1 VIHSSIVISFGDPS
15 TPIPKETGMSQNLLG
30 GNPAEMQQMAT
41 QFTQQ
46 ADQVR
51 ATMAALDRE
60 AAKVGTAW
68 TGPGAQRFSEAWQ
81 NYRAAFQR
89 MSEELAEASR
99 VINTYRGNI
108 ESATR

>member
-1 VIHSSIVISFGDPS
+1 
-15 TPIPKETGMSQNLLG
+15 MSQNLLG

-68 TGPGAQRFSEAWQ
+68 TGPGAQRFGEAWQ
-81 NYRAAFQR
+81 NYRTAFQR
-89 MSEELAEASR
+89 MAEELTEAAR

>member
-1 VIHSSIVISFGDPS
+1 
-15 TPIPKETGMSQNLLG
+15 MSQSLLG
-30 GNPAEMQQMAT
+30 GDPAEMQNMAA

-46 ADQVR
+46 AEQVR
-51 ATMAALDRE
+51 QTMAALDRE

-68 TGPGAQRFSEAWQ
+68 TGPGATRFAGAWQ
-81 NYRAAFQR
+81 SYRQAFQR

-99 VINTYRGNI
+99 IINTYRGNI

>member
-1 VIHSSIVISFGDPS
+1 MSQSMLGGDP
-15 TPIPKETGMSQNLLG
+15 G
-30 GNPAEMQQMAT
+30 EMQAMAA

-46 ADQVR
+46 SEAVR
-51 ATMAALDRE
+51 ATVAALDRE

-68 TGPGAQRFSEAWQ
+68 TGPGAQKFQGAWQ
-81 NYRAAFQR
+81 NYRTAFQR
-89 MSEELAEASR
+89 MSEELNEASR

>member
-1 VIHSSIVISFGDPS
+1 
-15 TPIPKETGMSQNLLG
+15 MSQSLLG
-30 GNPAEMQQMAT
+30 GDPAEMQTMAA

-51 ATMAALDRE
+51 ATMATLDRE
-60 AAKVGTAW
+60 AAKVGSVW
-68 TGPGAQRFSEAWQ
+68 TGPGAERFRDAWQ

-89 MSEELAEASR
+89 MSEELNEASR
-99 VINTYRGNI
+99 TINTYRGNI

>member
-1 VIHSSIVISFGDPS
+1 MG
-15 TPIPKETGMSQNLLG
+15 QNLLG
-30 GNPAEMQQMAT
+30 GDPAEMQSMAT

-46 ADQVR
+46 SEAVR
-51 ATMAALDRE
+51 TTMTALDRE

-68 TGPGAQRFSEAWQ
+68 TGQGAIHFQGAWQ
-81 NYRAAFQR
+81 NYRTAFQR
-89 MSEELAEASR
+89 MTEELQEAAR

>member
-1 VIHSSIVISFGDPS
+1 
-15 TPIPKETGMSQNLLG
+15 MSQNLLG

-51 ATMAALDRE
+51 ATVAALDRE

-68 TGPGAQRFSEAWQ
+68 TGPGAQRFGEAWQ

>member
-1 VIHSSIVISFGDPS
+1 MSHS
-15 TPIPKETGMSQNLLG
+15 MLG
-30 GNPAEMQQMAT
+30 GNLQEMQSMSA
-41 QFTQQ
+41 QFIQQ
-46 ADQVR
+46 SEAVR

-68 TGPGAQRFSEAWQ
+68 TGPGADRFAGAWQ
-81 NYRAAFQR
+81 SHRAAFQR
-89 MSEELAEASR
+89 MSEELAEAAR

>member
-1 VIHSSIVISFGDPS
+1 
-15 TPIPKETGMSQNLLG
+15 MSQNLLG

-41 QFTQQ
+41 QFIQQ
-46 ADQVR
+46 SEAVR

-68 TGPGAQRFSEAWQ
+68 TGAGADRFNGAWQ
-81 NYRAAFQR
+81 NYRVAFQR
-89 MSEELAEASR
+89 MAEELHEASR
-99 VINTYRGNI
+99 VINTYRTNI

>member
-1 VIHSSIVISFGDPS
+1 
-15 TPIPKETGMSQNLLG
+15 MSQSLLG

-46 ADQVR
+46 SETVR

-68 TGPGAQRFSEAWQ
+68 TGPGADRFGSAWQ

-89 MSEELAEASR
+89 MTEELAEASR

>member
-1 VIHSSIVISFGDPS
+1 VISFGDPS

-68 TGPGAQRFSEAWQ
+68 TGPGAQRFGEAWQ

>member
-1 VIHSSIVISFGDPS
+1 
-15 TPIPKETGMSQNLLG
+15 MSQGLLG

-46 ADQVR
+46 SETVR

-68 TGPGAQRFSEAWQ
+68 TGPGAERFNGAWQ
-81 NYRAAFQR
+81 TYRASFQR
-89 MSEELAEASR
+89 MAEELQEAAR

>member
-1 VIHSSIVISFGDPS
+1 
-15 TPIPKETGMSQNLLG
+15 MSQSLLG
-30 GNPAEMQQMAT
+30 GNPGEMQAMST

-46 ADQVR
+46 SEAVR
-51 ATMAALDRE
+51 ATMSALDRE
-60 AAKVGTAW
+60 AAKVGSAW
-68 TGPGAQRFSEAWQ
+68 TGPGADRFASAWQ

-89 MSEELAEASR
+89 MSEELSEAAR

>member
-1 VIHSSIVISFGDPS
+1 
-15 TPIPKETGMSQNLLG
+15 MSQSLLG

-51 ATMAALDRE
+51 ATTAALDRE

-68 TGPGAQRFSEAWQ
+68 TGPGAERFRDSWQ

-89 MSEELAEASR
+89 MAEELQEASR

>member
-1 VIHSSIVISFGDPS
+1 
-15 TPIPKETGMSQNLLG
+15 MSQNLLG

-41 QFTQQ
+41 AFSQQ

-51 ATMAALDRE
+51 TTMATLDRE

-68 TGPGAQRFSEAWQ
+68 TGPGAERFRDAWQ
-81 NYRAAFQR
+81 SSRSAFQR
-89 MSEELAEASR
+89 MAEELQEAAR

>member
-1 VIHSSIVISFGDPS
+1 
-15 TPIPKETGMSQNLLG
+15 MSNNLLG
-30 GNPAEMQQMAT
+30 GDPAQMQSMAA
-41 QFTQQ
+41 QFNQQ

-68 TGPGAQRFSEAWQ
+68 TGPGSQRFHEAWQ
-81 NYRAAFQR
+81 SYRAAFQR
-89 MSEELAEASR
+89 MSEELNEASR
-99 VINTYRGNI
+99 VITTYRGNI

>member
-1 VIHSSIVISFGDPS
+1 M
-15 TPIPKETGMSQNLLG
+15 TQNLLG

-51 ATMAALDRE
+51 ATVAALDRE

-68 TGPGAQRFSEAWQ
+68 TGQGAERFRDSWQ
-81 NYRAAFQR
+81 NYRVAFQR
-89 MSEELAEASR
+89 MSEELQEAAR

-108 ESATR
+108 ESATA

>member
-1 VIHSSIVISFGDPS
+1 
-15 TPIPKETGMSQNLLG
+15 MSQNLLG

-51 ATMAALDRE
+51 ATVAALDRE

-68 TGPGAQRFSEAWQ
+68 TGPGAQRFNEAWQ

-89 MSEELAEASR
+89 MSEELGEASR

>member
-1 VIHSSIVISFGDPS
+1 MS
-15 TPIPKETGMSQNLLG
+15 TNLLG

-51 ATMAALDRE
+51 TTMAALDRE

-68 TGPGAQRFSEAWQ
+68 TGQGAERFRSSWDQ
-81 NYRAAFQR
+81 YRVAFQR
-89 MSEELAEASR
+89 MAEELQEAAR
-99 VINTYRGNI
+99 VINTYRSNI
-108 ESATR
+108 ESATS

>member
-1 VIHSSIVISFGDPS
+1 
-15 TPIPKETGMSQNLLG
+15 MSQNLLG

-46 ADQVR
+46 AEQVR
-51 ATMAALDRE
+51 ATVAALDRE
-60 AAKVGTAW
+60 AGKVNTAW
-68 TGPGAQRFSEAWQ
+68 TGPGAQRFGEAWQ

-89 MSEELAEASR
+89 MSEELAEAAR

>member
-1 VIHSSIVISFGDPS
+1 
-15 TPIPKETGMSQNLLG
+15 MSQSLLG
-30 GNPAEMQQMAT
+30 GDPGEMQLMAT

-46 ADQVR
+46 SEAVR
-51 ATMAALDRE
+51 TTMTALDRE

-68 TGPGAQRFSEAWQ
+68 TGPGAERFHGAWQ
-81 NYRAAFQR
+81 NYRTAFQR
-89 MSEELAEASR
+89 MTEELQEAAR